1 MTDDIGFSFPLPPR
15 LADAMAAIQNLRKWR
30 RRGVSFGAGLL
41 AALSLAPFYALPLL
55 AVGFS
60 LFILLLDGAAKG
72 EKPIR
77 TAASIGWGFG
87 FGYFLLGI
95 YWMAFS
101 FFVQADAFAWMAPF
115 AVTGMPAFLGL
126 FSAGAATLSMAF
138 WLPGWRRVVV
148 FTIAWVL
155 FEYARGHILTGLP
168 WNLVGQTLAGTAVGA
183 QTAAWWGAYGLSF
196 VAILLATAPIA
207 TLSAA
212 QSWWKGSAASVAG
225 LALLFAVGAARLALM
240 PAEDHEDVFV
250 RIVQPNIPQREKIDQ
265 TLWSRNFER
274 HLDLSKGINRSS
286 ARVFVIWPENGVP
299 VLDEVPDALVA
310 VSEALPRNAVLI
322 AGSVRRQNIEGGG
335 SRDYR
340 YFNSIA
346 VIPETPSGRRAVAH
360 YDKHHLVPFGEYLP
374 LKNVLRAIGL
384 AQLAPFEDGFTPGAG
399 PRTMNAGGPSFS
411 PLICYE
417 AIFPGAMHPKDD
429 RPEWLLTVTNDAWFG
444 DTSGP
449 RQHLDQARLRS
460 IETGLPMARAANTG
474 VSALIDGR
482 GVYMSR
488 LKLYESG
495 AIEAPLP
502 KALNPTL
509 YAQLGDLIF
518 GLMVLGGVIFC
529 QLWRKYVEIE
539 KNSHNL
545 QSSRAI

>member
-1 MTDDIGFSFPLPPR
+1 MTKGAAPSYSVSSRVDDF
-15 LADAMAAIQNLRKWR
+15 AQNIRHLRKWR
-30 RRGVSFGAGLL
+30 RRGASFGAGVL

-60 LFILLLDGAAKG
+60 LFILLLDGAADN

-77 TAASIGWGFG
+77 TAAFVGWWFG

-101 FFVQADAFAWMAPF
+101 FFVQADEFAWMAPF
-115 AVTGMPAFLGL
+115 AMMGMPAFLGL
-126 FSAGAATLSMAF
+126 FSAGAAALSMTFWRAGWARVLAF
-138 WLPGWRRVVV
+138 AV
-148 FTIAWVL
+148 AWAL

-168 WNLVGQTLAGTAVGA
+168 WNLVGQAMAGTAVGA

-196 VAILLATAPIA
+196 VAVLLAVVPAA
-207 TLSAA
+207 TLGGAYP
-212 QSWWKGSAASVAG
+212 WWRGAVASV
-225 LALLFAVGAARLALM
+225 LCCVLLFSVGAVRLALT
-240 PAEDHEDVFV
+240 PAEIHDDAFV

-265 TLWSRNFER
+265 ALWSRNFER
-274 HLDLSKGINRSS
+274 HLNLSKDINASS

-299 VLDEVPDALVA
+299 VLDEVPDALAA
-310 VSEALPRNAVLI
+310 VSNALPDNAVLI
-322 AGSVRRQNIEGGG
+322 AGSVRRQLIDGGG
-335 SRDYR
+335 PRDYR

-346 VIPETPSGRRAVAH
+346 VIPETPAGRRAVAH

-374 LKNVLRAIGL
+374 LKGLLQSVGL
-384 AQLAPFEDGFTPGAG
+384 AQLAPFEDGFTPGGG
-399 PRTMNAGGPSFS
+399 PRTLNAGGPSFS

-417 AIFPGAMHPKDD
+417 AIFPGAMYPRGE

-474 VSALIDGR
+474 VSALIDAR
-482 GVYMSR
+482 GVYVSR
-488 LKLYESG
+488 LKLYQSG
-495 AIEAPLP
+495 NIDSALP
-502 KALNPTL
+502 KPLKPTL
-509 YAQLGDLIF
+509 YAHFGDLIF
-518 GLMVLGGVIFC
+518 GLMVLGVVIGG
-529 QLWRKYVEIE
+529 QLWRKCV
-539 KNSHNL
+539 KNGKNDHNL
-545 QSSRAI
+545 QSLRAN